1 MQQRLREKDSVV
13 SDAPTSGPEL
23 KASIQDWRQTH
34 PNIKYNTGIDRATL
48 CDLDS
53 YLISSKNN
61 FLMCKVGI
69 VFMRIK

>member
-13 SDAPTSGPEL
+13 SDAPISGEEL
-23 KASIQDWRQTH
+23 KASIQDWSQTD
-34 PNIKYNTGIDRATL
+34 PNTKSNPGLDRATL

-69 VFMRIK
+69 AL

>member
-13 SDAPTSGPEL
+13 SDAPISGEEL
-23 KASIQDWRQTH
+23 KASIQDWSQTD
-34 PNIKYNTGIDRATL
+34 PNAKSNPGLDRATL